1 MSKKKWLFFWLAAI
15 FLLFFLNGSLLITD
29 TVESNYSLSA
39 KEMVLSGNWIS
50 PQIYGNFW
58 YDKPIFSYW
67 MIALGF
73 KIFGFTEFGARF
85 FPAITGLLG
94 LLLATWGGKKL
105 YSEKVGFYSGVV
117 LLTTIEFFLISKSI
131 LTDGA
136 LFFFFNGALLF
147 FYLAYSGKNKN
158 YYYGMYVF
166 SALATLTKGP
176 IGFLLPGLI
185 VVLFILWEKNWRELK
200 NAKILTG
207 IIVFLAIVG
216 PWYGAMA
223 YLHKDFVASFFG
235 TQNFLRATVSEHPRD
250 NVIYYY
256 LVINMLTCFPWIGFF
271 PSMLKN
277 IVRKGGKWIVPAA
290 REKFLLLWIF
300 VIFLFYQNMATKYI
314 TYTYPIMLPFSYLIA
329 AYFIEKKETLKV
341 KGVLIYNLIFFGILA
356 VAAHIIDS
364 KNLDLVSNAQAIF
377 VLALVCFLLYLV
389 FWLLLWRGTR
399 HWQRMVLLI
408 AMTGF
413 LFNTA
418 ATQIICKPL
427 LQLRSAYYA
436 AMYLKDNVPS
446 DTYIVSEGRYPTSA
460 VFYSGR
466 KIIKLIDAREVEDYI
481 PKAYSWSVKD
491 VMPFSTYEQ
500 AKKEKN
506 IAAIIYKGDLGKFM
520 KKMPYDWEIHK
531 FQDHWVVLTLKNRC
545 TVTKI

>member
-1 MSKKKWLFFWLAAI
+1 MSRGKWIFFWVAAI

-39 KEMVLSGNWIS
+39 KEMVISGNWIS
-50 PQIYGNFW
+50 PQIYGSFW
-58 YDKPIFSYW
+58 YDKPIMSYW

-73 KIFGFTEFGARF
+73 KVFGFTEFGARF
-85 FPAITGLLG
+85 FPSITGLLG

-158 YYYGMYVF
+158 YYYGMYIF
-166 SALATLTKGP
+166 SSLATLTKGP

-185 VVLFILWEKNWRELK
+185 IVLFILWEKNWRELK

-207 IIVFLAIVG
+207 VIVFLAITG
-216 PWYGAMA
+216 PWYGAMI
-223 YLHKDFVASFFG
+223 YLHKEFIPSFLG
-235 TQNFLRATVSEHPRD
+235 TQNLLRATVSEHPRD

-256 LVINMLTCFPWIGFF
+256 LVINMLACFPWIGFF
-271 PSMLKN
+271 PGMLKN
-277 IVRKGGKWIVPAA
+277 IMRKGGKWMVPAA

-314 TYTYPIMLPFSYLIA
+314 TYTYPILLPFSYLIA
-329 AYFIEKKETLKV
+329 AYFIEKKEDLKV
-341 KGVLIYNLIFFGILA
+341 KGPVSYNLIFFGILA
-356 VAAHIIDS
+356 VAAQIIS
-364 KNLDLVSNAQAIF
+364 RKNLESVANAQAIF
-377 VLALVCFLLYLV
+377 FVALVCFLVYLV
-389 FWLLLWRGTR
+389 VCLLLWRGGAN
-399 HWQRMVLLI
+399 WQKTVLFI
-408 AMTGF
+408 AMTSF
-413 LFNTA
+413 SFNIA
-418 ATQIICKPL
+418 ATQVICKPL

-436 AMYLKDNVPS
+436 AMYLKDNVHE

-466 KIIKLIDAREVEDYI
+466 RIINLIDARDVKDYI

-491 VMPFSTYEQ
+491 VMPFSTYEK
-500 AKKEKN
+500 AEKKKN
-506 IAAIIYKGDLGKFM
+506 IAAIIYKGDLCKFM
-520 KKMPYDWEIHK
+520 AKMPYDWEIHE
-531 FQDHWVVLTLKNRC
+531 FQDKWIVLTQK
-545 TVTKI
+545 K

>member
-1 MSKKKWLFFWLAAI
+1 MSRKKWMFFWVAAI
-15 FLLFFLNGSLLITD
+15 FLLFFFNGSLLITD

-39 KEMVLSGNWIS
+39 KEMVMSGNWIS
-50 PQIYGNFW
+50 PQIYGKFW
-58 YDKPIFSYW
+58 YDKPIMSYW

-85 FPAITGLLG
+85 FPAVTGLLG
-94 LLLATWGGKKL
+94 LLLAVWGGKKL

-185 VVLFILWEKNWRELK
+185 VVLFILWEKNWPELK
-200 NAKILTG
+200 NTKIVTG
-207 IIVFLAIVG
+207 VLVFLAITG
-216 PWYGAMA
+216 PWYGAMI
-223 YLHKDFVASFFG
+223 YLHKEFIPSFLG

-271 PSMLKN
+271 PGMLNN
-277 IVRKGGKWIVPAA
+277 IMRKSGKWMMPAA
-290 REKFLLLWIF
+290 REKFLLLWIS

-314 TYTYPIMLPFSYLIA
+314 TYTYPILLPFSYLIA
-329 AYFIEKKETLKV
+329 AYFIEKKEDLKV
-341 KGVLIYNLIFFGILA
+341 KGPLLYNLIFFGILVVA
-356 VAAHIIDS
+356 VQIIS
-364 KNLDLVSNAQAIF
+364 RKNLDLVSNAQTIF
-377 VLALVCFLLYLV
+377 FLALVCFLVYLV
-389 FWLLLWRGTR
+389 VCLMVWHGGVTK
-399 HWQRMVLLI
+399 QRIVLLI
-408 AMTGF
+408 AVTGF
-413 LFNTA
+413 LFNIA
-418 ATQIICKPL
+418 ATQVICKPL
-427 LQLRSAYYA
+427 LQLKSAYYA
-436 AMYLKDNVPS
+436 AVYLRDEVPE
-446 DTYIVSEGRYPTSA
+446 DAYIVSAGRYPTSA

-466 KIIKLIDAREVEDYI
+466 SIIKLINTRDVKDYI

-491 VMPFSTYEQ
+491 VMPFSTY
-500 AKKEKN
+500 KKAEKRKN
-506 IAAIIYKGDLGKFM
+506 IAAIIYKSDLDNFM
-520 KKMPYDWEIHK
+520 AKMPYDWEIHK
-531 FQDHWVVLTLKNRC
+531 FQDEWVVLTLKR
-545 TVTKI
+545 